1 MVRSGWIPTF
11 NVMRY
16 TRRSGILAQFAMDA
30 FRGAPKAREMK
41 AGTDEGPL
49 EAHRKGERYG
59 STLFDRVEMKLY
71 PDSSQ
76 KLCEISKVNVS
87 FTVFRVNG

>member
-1 MVRSGWIPTF
+1 
-11 NVMRY
+11 
-16 TRRSGILAQFAMDA
+16 
-30 FRGAPKAREMK
+30 MK